1 MVKRIIIFS
10 PYINDRIKLEYEI
23 IDYLKSKKSL
33 IKDYKEIEIQKFSDI
48 GECIRNENKIGTGGE
63 ILVIFDRRLYS
74 KRENMLAGKD
84 EKILFKS
91 LKILLDLSKKV
102 CDEEKI
108 PYFMYEGEIEKDK
121 KKNLQKKIIN
131 IEEKILS
138 KNYSSSQ

>member
-10 PYINDRIKLEYEI
+10 PYINDRIELEYEI

-74 KRENMLAGKD
+74 KRENMLTGKD

-91 LKILLDLSKKV
+91 LKFYWI
-102 CDEEKI
+102 C
-108 PYFMYEGEIEKDK
+108 
-121 KKNLQKKIIN
+121 QKKFVM
-131 IEEKILS
+131 KKRYLILCM
-138 KNYSSSQ
+138 KER